1 MLLYFIGLG
10 SSEAV
15 VLLPSKLLVKRK
27 VKARRAAVPPHH
39 TPQLLLQIPHTVMH
53 SLTRRKKE
61 KVSLKPPYQRRLASI
76 CSRLM
81 VASIAMHLKGLK
93 TNI

>member
-15 VLLPSKLLVKRK
+15 VAGQQTTNKTESKSKK
-27 VKARRAAVPPHH
+27 GCCNA
-39 TPQLLLQIPHTVMH
+39 TPHTTAVTADSTH
-53 SLTRRKKE
+53 CNALTHTQKE
-61 KVSLKPPYQRRLASI
+61 REGELKAPLPTEAASI